1 MTAVID
7 TSSLLALV
15 RYYIPFD
22 KNGLLKTFIKNKVT
36 DRELIVL
43 DKVVEESGFVSK
55 GIILKTLDFLKKEQ
69 IKTENLLP
77 NPKFFNQLD
86 NQFSYGAKKNE
97 MTIPEF
103 ENEKRKYLN
112 SADAKELLFCIKDSE
127 GSIFNECLLV
137 TEETT
142 SDNDSKLFKKL
153 PQICNIL
160 NVVNCDL
167 PVLFKEHYKLDFGRI
182 FN

>member
-15 RYYIPFD
+15 RYYMPFD
-22 KNGLLKTFIKNKVT
+22 KNGLLKALIKDKVVAH
-36 DRELIVL
+36 EWIIL

-55 GIILKTLDFLKKEQ
+55 GKIIKVLDFLKKEQ
-69 IKTENLLP
+69 IKTENFLP

-86 NQFSYGAKKNE
+86 SQFCYGAKKNE

-112 SADAKELLFCIKDSE
+112 SADAKELLFCIKNID
-127 GSIFNECLLV
+127 GFNFNDCMLV
-137 TEETT
+137 TEESS

-153 PQICNIL
+153 PQICNML

-167 PVLFKEHYKLDFGRI
+167 PVLFKEYYKLDFGQL